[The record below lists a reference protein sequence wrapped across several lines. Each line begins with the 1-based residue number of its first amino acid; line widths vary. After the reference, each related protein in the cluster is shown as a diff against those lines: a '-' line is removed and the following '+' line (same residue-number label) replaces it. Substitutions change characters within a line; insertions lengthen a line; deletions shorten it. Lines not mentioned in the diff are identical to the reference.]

1 MKLTANKMKISLITL
16 VVIIFLIFDI
26 VMGNTYHF
34 MNFGSMLYLAVYVLV
49 IAGILFL
56 DKNNYKTFF
65 GIFGITATTL
75 LVIFVVGGV
84 MSSRIINAKSYA
96 SVIGDVKQIEF
107 SDLYSSDHLVEMSY
121 VDKESAILAAEKKI
135 GELDELSARF
145 ELDVAEFSQI
155 NYQGKMV
162 RVAPFQYT
170 DTIKKY
176 LNFGDGVPY
185 YTIVQTG
192 EGNLNAKA
200 EIITL
205 DEPMKYYPDA
215 PLLYDLHRHVAMKH
229 KFSYLDDWYFEIDDQ
244 GHPYW
249 IVQAIT
255 KRVGIWGAKDM
266 SGLIVV
272 DAVTGET
279 ERYPLEEIPEW
290 VDSVYPTDMLLR
302 QASDYYSLKGGYWNS
317 VFQQKG
323 VMSVDSSEGDY
334 NYVSIDD
341 EIYIFTGI
349 RPIKLDSTSTTGLLF
364 MNKRTGEAMELNLA
378 GVSLTTAQNTVV
390 GTIQEKAYNPT
401 TPSLQNIGGYPTY
414 VMSLKDNSG
423 VVRGL
428 GYVNYQDYT
437 KSAVGDNQAVAE
449 KAYLN
454 VMGSQST
461 LVPDDVETMKGTIT
475 DIRQVMIDGNT
486 SYLFVL
492 DHGDV
497 IYNASL
503 VLDERLAFIKEGSV
517 IEFEAAANKV
527 SKIISIG
534 VNKPADS

>member
-1 MKLTANKMKISLITL
+1 MKSLKNLRMWL
-16 VVIIFLIFDI
+16 VAGVIAIFLITDI
-26 VMGNTYHF
+26 VMGKTYHF
-34 MNFGSMLYLAVYVLV
+34 MNFASMLYLAMYVLI

-56 DKNNYKTFF
+56 DKDNYKTFF
-65 GIFGITATTL
+65 GIFGITATSL
-75 LVIFVVGGV
+75 AVIFLVGV
-84 MSSRIINAKSYA
+84 LMSSRIINAKSFA
-96 SVIGDVKQIEF
+96 GVIGDVKQIEF
-107 SDLYSSDHLVEMSY
+107 SDLYSSDHQVEMSY

-145 ELDVAEFSQI
+145 ELDDAEFSQI

-176 LNFGDGVPY
+176 LNFNDGVPY
-185 YTIVQTG
+185 YTIVHTG

-215 PLLYDLHRHVAMKH
+215 PLLYDLHRHVAMNH
-229 KFSYLDDWYFEIDDQ
+229 KFSYLDDWYFEIDDN
-244 GHPYW
+244 GHPFW
-249 IVQAIT
+249 VVQAIT

-266 SGLIVV
+266 SGLIIV
-272 DAVTGET
+272 DAVTGDT
-279 ERYPLEEIPEW
+279 NRYGMDDIPEW
-290 VDSVYPTDMLLR
+290 VDSVYPTDMLLS
-302 QASDYYSLKGGYWNS
+302 QARDYYSLKGGFWNS
-317 VFQQKG
+317 KFQQKG
-323 VMSVDSSEGDY
+323 VMSVDSADGDY

-364 MNKRTGEAMELNLA
+364 MNRRTGEAMELNLA

-390 GTIQEKAYNPT
+390 GTIQEKSYTPT
-401 TPSLQNIGGYPTY
+401 TPSLQNVGGYPTY

-437 KSAVGDNQAVAE
+437 KSAVGDNQALAE
-449 KAYLN
+449 KAYLA
-454 VMGSQST
+454 VMGSQSS
-461 LVPDDVETMKGTIT
+461 LVPEDVETVKGNVS
-475 DIRQVMIDGNT
+475 DVRQVMIDGNT
-486 SYLFVL
+486 VYLFVL
-492 DHGDV
+492 DQGDV
-497 IYNASL
+497 IYNAGL
-503 VLDERLAFIKEGSV
+503 LLDDRLAFIKEGTHL
-517 IEFEAAANKV
+517 EFEAIGNKV
-527 SKIISIG
+527 SKIIAIG
-534 VNKPADS
+534 ESKPTDS